1 MKYIPGI
8 LKLEGNRTYGKVK
21 DKYYYRCYP
30 DDKRFPEFL
39 VAYKNKNIGFQKKQT
54 DLFVLFTY
62 KEWKIN
68 IQLGHCVIQLDL

>member
-21 DKYYYRCYP
+21 DKYYYRCYR

-39 VAYKNKNIGFQKKQT
+39 VAYKIKEIGFSKKQT
-54 DLFVLFTY
+54 DIKQKY
-62 KEWKIN
+62 
-68 IQLGHCVIQLDL
+68 